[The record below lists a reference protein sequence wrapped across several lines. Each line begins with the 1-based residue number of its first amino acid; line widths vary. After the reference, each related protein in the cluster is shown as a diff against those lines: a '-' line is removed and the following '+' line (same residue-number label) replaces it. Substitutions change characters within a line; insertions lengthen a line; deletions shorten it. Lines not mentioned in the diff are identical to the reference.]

1 MFFIMGSD
9 GKVQQLGNVSAVCS
23 RCGRQGSFSLCKSY
37 EYIHLFFIPVFRYH
51 VQYIATCPGCA
62 SVYAVDPE
70 AGKEVEKGR
79 LAELPASAL
88 TLIRSTGAAPGPGLC
103 PHCGAQNPQG
113 SVFCNQ
119 CGGRLFTVQ

>member
-23 RCGRQGSFSLCKSY
+23 RCGRRSFSLCKSY

-79 LAELPASAL
+79 LAELP
-88 TLIRSTGAAPGPGLC
+88 GVGPGI
-103 PHCGAQNPQG
+103 PRGACSATSAGRDCKKEPQNVKC
-113 SVFCNQ
+113 S
-119 CGGRLFTVQ
+119 

>member
-1 MFFIMGSD
+1 M
-9 GKVQQLGNVSAVCS
+9 
-23 RCGRQGSFSLCKSY
+23 
-37 EYIHLFFIPVFRYH
+37 
-51 VQYIATCPGCA
+51 QYIATCPGCA

-88 TLIRSTGAAPGPGLC
+88 TLIRSTSATPGPGLC
-103 PHCGAQNPQG
+103 PRCGARNPQG

-119 CGGRLFTVQ
+119 CGERL

>member
-9 GKVQQLGNVSAVCS
+9 GKVQQLGSIPGTCS
-23 RCGRQGSFSLCKSY
+23 RCGRQGMFSLCKSY

-62 SVYAVDPE
+62 SVWAVDPE
-70 AGKEVEKGR
+70 AGKAAEKGR
-79 LAELPASAL
+79 LDSLPASAL
-88 TLIRSTGAAPGPGLC
+88 TLLRSVDAVPGTC
-103 PHCGAQNPQG
+103 PRCGARNPQG

-119 CGGRLFTVQ
+119 CGERL